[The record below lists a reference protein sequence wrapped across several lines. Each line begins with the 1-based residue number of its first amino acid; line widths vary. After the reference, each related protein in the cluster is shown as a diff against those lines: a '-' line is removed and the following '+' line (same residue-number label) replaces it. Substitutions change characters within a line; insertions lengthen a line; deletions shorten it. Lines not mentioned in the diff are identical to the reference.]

1 MEEEM
6 RTLYIEG
13 VANHDGPES
22 CVGVCEGVG
31 EALAGVHAG
40 RAIEPRNVSLVWG
53 ADAMSLCGRQHR
65 WPRYRE
71 LPADPARSRNPSMCG
86 ASMCENRE
94 VPCPP
99 VWLITGWAAQGRLR
113 SYA

>member
-31 EALAGVHAG
+31 EALAGYMQAG
-40 RAIEPRNVSLVWG
+40 LLSRE
-53 ADAMSLCGRQHR
+53 MS
-65 WPRYRE
+65 P
-71 LPADPARSRNPSMCG
+71 
-86 ASMCENRE
+86 
-94 VPCPP
+94 
-99 VWLITGWAAQGRLR
+99 
-113 SYA
+113 